1 MVAKP
6 EDRPQRRI
14 KLINRDFQV
23 GLMIKFFVAN
33 AAILTM
39 FGATLFLFLRGEVE
53 SNLHSAHVTYKTVG
67 AMLFPIILT
76 LTLLILAVLSVTT
89 IYVILHAS
97 HRIAGPMYR
106 FNQALIELGRRNLR
120 AMTKI
125 RENDQLAE
133 ISTSLEQ
140 VRALWA
146 GDVARLRTLAGDLRS
161 ALPVDA
167 TGDDA
172 RKKLAESQSV
182 LDGYE
187 V

>member
-1 MVAKP
+1 MIANPK
-6 EDRPQRRI
+6 DRPQRKI

-39 FGATLFLFLRGEVE
+39 FGAILYLFLRAEVG
-53 SNLHSAHVTYKTVG
+53 SNLHSAHVTYRTVG
-67 AMLFPIILT
+67 DMLFPIILT
-76 LTLLILAVLSVTT
+76 LSLLILAVLSATT
-89 IYVILHAS
+89 VYVILHAS

-106 FNQALIELGRRNLR
+106 FNQVLIELGRRNLR

-146 GDVARLRTLAGDLRS
+146 RDVASLRTLACDLRS
-161 ALPVDA
+161 ALPVDT

-172 RKKLAESQSV
+172 RKKLAETQLV
-182 LDGYE
+182 LDAYE